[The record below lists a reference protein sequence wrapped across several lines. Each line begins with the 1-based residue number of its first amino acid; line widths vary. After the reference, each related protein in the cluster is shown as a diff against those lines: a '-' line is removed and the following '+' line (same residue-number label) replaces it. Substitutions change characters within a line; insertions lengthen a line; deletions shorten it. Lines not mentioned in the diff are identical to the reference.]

1 MKQKDRAKKL
11 SGAEGFESYYAG
23 LFGER
28 WQKIKAAFSKSPDY
42 VEWKAGGAESYFLDS
57 ASVRAAGSLP
67 LSGAKKI
74 LDMCAA
80 PGGKTLVLASNM
92 DDDAI
97 LFSNERSPERKR
109 RLDRTVQTCLPE
121 EISSRVK
128 TSCKDGAKLCL
139 ESQNLFDRILLDAP
153 CSSERHVLADPKYLS
168 EWSPSRIKTLSV
180 SQWALL
186 SSAWRILA
194 PGGFMVYST
203 CALSPDENDKVI
215 SKLLKKFD
223 DVEIIEPKIS
233 LEYKKFISS
242 NFSENEF
249 PKKECSKTE
258 LDKIEFPKSEFY
270 ETELDRIELPKTESA
285 NGELSE
291 KKFAKAGLSRTELP
305 EYEKTEFGA
314 HILPDFQTGSDFSD
328 NDEKSSDSSIKN
340 NSEHNKE
347 LISESDSDSEKCS
360 EKNCKSNFE
369 RNSERSSESSSGP
382 LYFCLL
388 HKKEI

>member
-57 ASVRAAGSLP
+57 ASVRAAVSLP

-97 LFSNERSPERKR
+97 LYSNERSPERKR

-223 DVEIIEPKIS
+223 DVEILEPKIS
-233 LEYKKFISS
+233 LEYKKFISF
-242 NFSENEF
+242 NLPENEL
-249 PKKECSKTE
+249 SKTE
-258 LDKIEFPKSEFY
+258 LEKMESSDGEF
-270 ETELDRIELPKTESA
+270 
-285 NGELSE
+285 SE
-291 KKFAKAGLSRTELP
+291 KKSAKAIFSRTKLP

-314 HILPDFQTGSDFSD
+314 HILPDFQSDSD
-328 NDEKSSDSSIKN
+328 SSDDDEKSSDSSIKIEN
-340 NSEHNKE
+340 NSEHSAERTSRIDSSSEKKIERSLSRNAEKSSKR
-347 LISESDSDSEKCS
+347 ISETA
-360 EKNCKSNFE
+360 
-369 RNSERSSESSSGP
+369 SGP

>member
-57 ASVRAAGSLP
+57 ASVRAAVSLP

-97 LFSNERSPERKR
+97 LYSNERSPERKR

-121 EISSRVK
+121 KNSSRVK

-223 DVEIIEPKIS
+223 DVEILEPKIS
-233 LEYKKFISS
+233 LEYKKFISF
-242 NFSENEF
+242 NLSENEL
-249 PKKECSKTE
+249 SKTE
-258 LDKIEFPKSEFY
+258 FTD
-270 ETELDRIELPKTESA
+270 DELPKTEFPKTKSS
-285 NGELSE
+285 NGEFSE
-291 KKFAKAGLSRTELP
+291 NESSEAIFSRTELP

-314 HILPDFQTGSDFSD
+314 HVLPDFQSD
-328 NDEKSSDSSIKN
+328 SDSSIKIEN
-340 NSEHNKE
+340 NSEHSTERIFEIYSN
-347 LISESDSDSEKCS
+347 SEKKFERRLVKND
-360 EKNCKSNFE
+360 EKNPG
-369 RNSERSSESSSGP
+369 RNSETNSESSSGP

>member
-57 ASVRAAGSLP
+57 ASVRAAVSLP

-109 RLDRTVQTCLPE
+109 RLDRTVQTCLSE

-223 DVEIIEPKIS
+223 DVEILEPKIS
-233 LEYKKFISS
+233 LEYKKFIPF
-242 NFSENEF
+242 NFSENELQ
-249 PKKECSKTE
+249 KKELSKTE
-258 LDKIEFPKSEFY
+258 LDKIE
-270 ETELDRIELPKTESA
+270 LPKTESA
-285 NGELSE
+285 SDEFSE

-314 HILPDFQTGSDFSD
+314 HILPDFQSGSDFSD
-328 NDEKSSDSSIKN
+328 NDEKSSGSSIKN

-347 LISESDSDSEKCS
+347 RISESDSDSEKCS
-360 EKNCKSNFE
+360 EKNSKSNFE